1 MNVGILSQVTSK
13 RIRQWTQAV
22 QREVQVAYYD
32 KFFALNESS
41 TLEQTDREVT
51 VSGDVEE
58 TWRCGS
64 EGHGLVGTVMVD

>member
-1 MNVGILSQVTSK
+1 M
-13 RIRQWTQAV
+13 

-41 TLEQTDREVT
+41 TLEQTDREVA